1 MIILYSCIP
10 RPHLGLKFSSI
21 KFRSVPQIDKISRDC
36 KIEDGLIVQ
45 EVYSVTSI
53 AYLIMHIFVIGV
65 NLIRYQK
72 NLLLR
77 DLELELVISLH
88 LSMESAFLIQ
98 LR

>member
-1 MIILYSCIP
+1 
-10 RPHLGLKFSSI
+10 
-21 KFRSVPQIDKISRDC
+21 
-36 KIEDGLIVQ
+36 
-45 EVYSVTSI
+45 VYTSI